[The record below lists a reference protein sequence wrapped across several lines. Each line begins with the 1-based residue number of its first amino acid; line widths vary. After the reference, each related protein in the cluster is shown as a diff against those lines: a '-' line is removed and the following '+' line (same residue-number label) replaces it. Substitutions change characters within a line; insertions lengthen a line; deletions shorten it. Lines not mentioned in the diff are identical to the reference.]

1 MPSVSRNSPCP
12 CGSGKKYKRCCI
24 DKPVLTQSRI
34 REAFDRHAQ
43 KQDADA
49 KAAFQVLKKYN
60 SADVFKVLSFLHL
73 QSTNHG
79 KNIRLENLVTELVRD
94 VRTNADPTNFSELL
108 KDINKVDTRN
118 WAEDPPE
125 EFFTENIVFENNNH
139 IAFPGISTGS
149 PEIVQG
155 LIHAVQFRN
164 GLPEAFKAKVK
175 EGLRLILTLHTNIAR
190 NLRLTHRMFEEQADE
205 ELTIPEETLVREK
218 MNLFFWTMEEI
229 ASISEQLKIPKDTI
243 NQFVFEPSKFSLNF
257 QDPNQNPLLQY
268 PFIKIGSEIIL
279 LLPTVELACIND
291 FIIQQARSFNCLEN
305 LLKEYEKHS
314 RQELLSYFQRMH
326 WSPQRFSFSSN
337 TPTIFLLDHSLWRID
352 TDKLAYVTLITEN
365 PNHTID
371 TRHQGSISSVY
382 YKKVE
387 EETAALK
394 KEFSGHQVL
403 VVCIINKSRSLGV
416 LGLALEQFKKSEY
429 QLFFGLLELQVLTR
443 VWKFDRLTLWK
454 YAKGLDAAEGKMKFA
469 PLQTHYSKF
478 KWYKRNDESFFDPD
492 EQPYTMAMFGFE
504 IESEIR
510 RQGVMKMD
518 KIGIHMPSKE
528 DDIIVP
534 CYRKEEYYPAYVSQ
548 AIHYGH
554 LHSCLLK
561 YDCPLWFMPASP
573 KDMGAEVYINGF
585 MYWLN
590 EMYDEAKE
598 FINQL
603 AHRPVLFSVAMDKEF
618 QSLKDLDDYDG
629 WETNIKY
636 QLNKDTRVIHIEIP
650 IGIVQFLSRPN
661 NAGEQQLMKFLLDM
675 FGLLIEATGSGK
687 SLSEYDRDYIIQ
699 TKIPLGTQK
708 MIIIATGDRDL
719 RVAEVDID
727 DPRIIPK
734 SDVSYLLQNQV
745 QWLGYTTPI
754 PEKIPDNAGKMKL
767 FGDLVTLHFKKL
779 CAELETFDGMSL
791 LLFLMQRHEA
801 LIQDRSFRKINY
813 PAKLAC
819 YGKYFDVYKE
829 FSESEHD
836 LTFSSLA
843 MRVLIEFVACRLPTG
858 KRKISEDDADMLLAI
873 TGKII
878 QYGSLSD
885 EIKYGIRQM
894 EVGLLPSGRIGINL
908 REGNE
913 EFEEFTEKLYG
924 EEFDSYTKDYK
935 MAFHRRS
942 ESGELAHDEYL
953 EHVNTRFKQIWGVGL
968 YDIPIFSHV
977 VAYHLFS
984 KNKSVDIISEK
995 DFIELLKTETD
1006 FSETEIT
1013 GYINQLSFLQRDEI
1027 LTPPDGYSKADT
1039 YPWRYNRR
1047 LSYLLRPIIRL
1058 KEGDEYSLI
1067 ISARHLWGA
1076 TENLVSSFGMGT
1088 LKGDKSQKELQQ
1100 LLAKQNAVKG
1110 KEYRNEVFVWLSNNC
1125 PYLRLIDH
1133 EVKISERG
1141 FFKAEENKG
1150 DIDILA
1156 IDEERKIVYSIE
1168 CKNTHQSKVAYEF
1181 RLEIDN
1187 YLGKDG
1193 KPGMIE
1199 KHVKRDTWLREN
1211 LRYVLE
1217 KLGIK
1222 DHYRIVSL
1230 VVTRH
1235 ILPATSPNLLNIPIL
1250 SFYELTKFGLNK
1262 YPEATNYLE
1271 KNLK

>member
-1 MPSVSRNSPCP
+1 M
-12 CGSGKKYKRCCI
+12 
-24 DKPVLTQSRI
+24 
-34 REAFDRHAQ
+34 REAFDVHAR

-49 KAAFQVLKKYN
+49 KAAFQALKKYN

-73 QSTNHG
+73 QPTNHG

-94 VRTNADPTNFSELL
+94 VRITSDTTDFSELL
-108 KDINKVDTRN
+108 KDILKVGIRN

-125 EFFTENIVFENNNH
+125 EFFTENIIFENDNH
-139 IAFPGISTGS
+139 IAFPGIYTES

-155 LIHAVQFRN
+155 LIHVVQFRN
-164 GLPEAFKAKVK
+164 GLPEIFKAKVK
-175 EGLRLILTLHTNIAR
+175 EGLRLILTLHTSIAR
-190 NLRLTHRMFEEQADE
+190 DLMLTHRIFEEQTNEA
-205 ELTIPEETLVREK
+205 LTIPEKSLVCEK
-218 MNLFFWTMEEI
+218 MNFFSWTTEEI
-229 ASISEQLKIPKDTI
+229 ANISEQLKIPKDTI
-243 NQFVFEPSKFSLNF
+243 DQFVFDQSKFSLDF

-268 PFIKIGSEIIL
+268 PFIKIGNETIL

-291 FIIQQARSFNCLEN
+291 FIIRQARSFNCLEN

-314 RQELLSYFQRMH
+314 RQELLSCFRRMH
-326 WSPQRFSFSSN
+326 WSPHQFSFSSKN
-337 TPTIFLLDHSLWRID
+337 QPTTFLFDQSLWRID
-352 TDKLAYVTLITEN
+352 TNKLAYVTLITEN
-365 PNHTID
+365 PNNTVD
-371 TRHQGSISSVY
+371 TRHRDSFSAAY

-387 EETAALK
+387 EETAAIK
-394 KEFSGHQVL
+394 REFPDHQVL

-416 LGLALEQFKKSEY
+416 LGLALQRFKKSEH
-429 QLFFGLLELQVLTR
+429 QLFFGLLQMQVLTR

-454 YAKGLDAAEGKMKFA
+454 YAKYLDAAEGKMEFA

-492 EQPYTMAMFGFE
+492 EKPFTMAMFGFE

-518 KIGIHMPSKE
+518 KIGIHMPGKE
-528 DDIIVP
+528 EDIIVP
-534 CYRKEEYYPAYVSQ
+534 CYRKEEYYPAYISQ

-554 LHSCLLK
+554 LHSCLVK
-561 YDCPLWFMPASP
+561 YSCPLWFMPASP
-573 KDMGAEVYINGF
+573 NDMGSEVYINGF

-603 AHRPVLFSVAMDKEF
+603 GNRPVLFSVAMDKEF
-618 QSLKDLDDYDG
+618 QSLKDLDDYDDR
-629 WETNIKY
+629 ETNIKY
-636 QLNKDTRVIHIEIP
+636 QINKDTRVIHIEIP
-650 IGIVQFLSRPN
+650 IGIVQFLSRPTN
-661 NAGEQQLMKFLLDM
+661 EGEQKLMTFLLDVL
-675 FGLLIEATGSGK
+675 GLLIEATGSGK
-687 SLSEYDRDYIIQ
+687 SLDGYNRDYIIQ
-699 TKIPLGTQK
+699 TKVPLGSQK
-708 MIIIATGDRDL
+708 MMIIATGDRDL
-719 RVAEVDID
+719 CVAEIDID

-754 PEKIPDNAGKMKL
+754 PEKILDNTGKMKL
-767 FGDLVTLHFKKL
+767 FEDLVTLHFKRL
-779 CAELETFDGMSL
+779 CAELETYDGMSL

-819 YGKYFDVYKE
+819 YGKYFNVYKE
-829 FSESEHD
+829 FSESERD

-843 MRVLIEFVACRLPTG
+843 MRILIEFVACKLPTG
-858 KRKISEDDADMLLAI
+858 KKKINDDDADMMLAI

-885 EIKYGIRQM
+885 EIRYGIRQM
-894 EVGLLPSGRIGINL
+894 EVGLLPSGRIGIDL
-908 REGNE
+908 REGNK

-942 ESGELAHDEYL
+942 KNGEAVQDEYL
-953 EHVNTRFKQIWGVGL
+953 EHVNTVFKRIWGIGL
-968 YDIPIFSHV
+968 YDIPVLSHV

-984 KNKSVDIISEK
+984 KNKSVDTISES
-995 DFIELLKTETD
+995 DFIELLKKETD

-1013 GYINQLSFLQRDEI
+1013 GYINQLSFLQRDDI
-1027 LTPPDGYSKADT
+1027 LTPPEGYSKPDT

-1058 KEGDEYSLI
+1058 KEDGEYKLI

-1088 LKGDKSQKELQQ
+1088 LKIDKSQKELQQ

-1110 KEYRNEVFVWLSNNC
+1110 KEYRDEVFSWLSINY
-1125 PYLRLIDH
+1125 PSLRLIDH

-1156 IDEERKIVYSIE
+1156 IDGERKIVYSIE

-1211 LRYVLE
+1211 LKYVLKTLRLE
-1217 KLGIK
+1217 
-1222 DHYRIVSL
+1222 DDYQIVSL

-1235 ILPATSPNLLNIPIL
+1235 ILPSISPSLLNIPIL
-1250 SFYELTKFGLNK
+1250 SFYELTKFGLDK
-1262 YPEATNYLE
+1262 YTKLE
-1271 KNLK
+1271 DTE

>member
-1 MPSVSRNSPCP
+1 M
-12 CGSGKKYKRCCI
+12 
-24 DKPVLTQSRI
+24 I
-34 REAFDRHAQ
+34 RDAFDRHAR
-43 KQDADA
+43 KQDVDA

-73 QSTNHG
+73 QPTNHG

-94 VRTNADPTNFSELL
+94 VRTNADSTNFSELL
-108 KDINKVDTRN
+108 KDIKKVGIRN

-125 EFFTENIVFENNNH
+125 EFFTENIVFENDNH
-139 IAFPGISTGS
+139 ITFPGISTGS

-155 LIHAVQFRN
+155 LIHTVQFRN
-164 GLPEAFKAKVK
+164 GLPEAFKAKVNQ
-175 EGLRLILTLHTNIAR
+175 GLRLILTIHTNIAR
-190 NLRLTHRMFEEQADE
+190 SLGLIHRMFEEQADE
-205 ELTIPEETLVREK
+205 SLTIPEETLVREK
-218 MNLFFWTMEEI
+218 MNLFSWTTEEI
-229 ASISEQLKIPKDTI
+229 ADISEQLKLPKDTI

-257 QDPNQNPLLQY
+257 RDPNQNPLLEY
-268 PFIKIGSEIIL
+268 PFIRIGNEIIL
-279 LLPTVELACIND
+279 VLPTVELGCIND
-291 FIIQQARSFNCLEN
+291 FIIGQARAFNCLDN

-326 WSPQRFSFSSN
+326 WTPQGFSFSSN
-337 TPTIFLLDHSLWRID
+337 NPTIFLLDNSLWRID
-352 TDKLAYVTLITEN
+352 TDKMVYVTMITEN
-365 PNHTID
+365 PDHTVD
-371 TRHQGSISSVY
+371 TRHRDSISTTY
-382 YKKVE
+382 YKRVE
-387 EETAALK
+387 EETAAIK
-394 KEFSGHQVL
+394 KEFPDHKVL

-416 LGLALEQFKKSEY
+416 LGLALERFKKSEY
-429 QLFFGLLELQVLTR
+429 QLFFGLLEFQALTR

-454 YAKGLDAAEGKMKFA
+454 YAKYLDAAEGKMEFA

-518 KIGIHMPSKE
+518 KIGIRMPGKE

-561 YDCPLWFMPASP
+561 YSCPLWFMPAGP

-603 AHRPVLFSVAMDKEF
+603 GHRPVLFSVAMDKEF

-629 WETNIKY
+629 RETNIKY
-636 QLNKDTRVIHIEIP
+636 QLNKDTRVIYIEIP

-661 NAGEQQLMKFLLDM
+661 NAGEQQLMTFLLDM
-675 FGLLIEATGSGK
+675 LGLLIEATGSGK
-687 SLSEYDRDYIIQ
+687 SLNEYDRDYIIQ
-699 TKIPLGTQK
+699 TKIPFGTQK
-708 MIIIATGDRDL
+708 MMIIATGDRDL

-745 QWLGYTTPI
+745 QGLGYATPI
-754 PEKIPDNAGKMKL
+754 PEKIPDDAGKMKL
-767 FGDLVTLHFKKL
+767 FEDLVTLHFKRL
-779 CAELETFDGMSL
+779 CAELERYDGMSL

-819 YGKYFDVYKE
+819 YGKYYNVYEE
-829 FSESEHD
+829 FSESERD

-843 MRVLIEFVACRLPTG
+843 MRVLIEFVACKLPTG
-858 KRKISEDDADMLLAI
+858 KKKINDDDADMLLAT
-873 TGKII
+873 TGRII
-878 QYGSLSD
+878 QSGSLSD

-894 EVGLLPSGRIGINL
+894 EIGLLPSGRIGINL
-908 REGNE
+908 REGNKG
-913 EFEEFTEKLYG
+913 FEEFTAKLYG
-924 EEFDSYTKDYK
+924 EEFDSYTKDYE

-942 ESGELAHDEYL
+942 TSPEVAPDEYL
-953 EHVNTRFKQIWGVGL
+953 EHVNDGFKQVWGIGI
-968 YDIPIFSHV
+968 YDIPVLSHV

-984 KNKSVDIISEK
+984 KNKSVDIIPEK

-1013 GYINQLSFLQRDEI
+1013 SYISQLSFLQRDDI
-1027 LTPPDGYSKADT
+1027 LAPPEGYSKTDI

-1047 LSYLLRPIIRL
+1047 LSYLIKPIIRFQ
-1058 KEGDEYSLI
+1058 GGGEYKLI

-1088 LKGDKSQKELQQ
+1088 LKIDKSQNKLQQ
-1100 LLAKQNAVKG
+1100 LLAKQNEVKG
-1110 KEYRNEVFVWLSNNC
+1110 KEYRGEVFSWLTNNC
-1125 PYLRLIDH
+1125 PYLRLFDH

-1141 FFKAEENKG
+1141 FFRADTDKG

-1156 IDEERKIVYSIE
+1156 IDDERKIVYSIE

-1181 RLEIDN
+1181 RREIDN
-1187 YLGKDG
+1187 YLGNDNR
-1193 KPGMIE
+1193 PGMIE
-1199 KHVKRDTWLREN
+1199 KHVKRDIWLREN
-1211 LRYVLE
+1211 LKYMLE
-1217 KLGIK
+1217 KLGLEN
-1222 DHYRIVSL
+1222 DYRLVSL

-1235 ILPATSPNLLNIPIL
+1235 ILPTISPNLPNIPIL
-1250 SFYELTKFGLNK
+1250 SFYELTKLG
-1262 YPEATNYLE
+1262 LE
-1271 KNLK
+1271 KCTEPKPAEIR